1 MASSNAF
8 AAHAVA
14 PPEIDTSSSSALI
27 SSHLQ
32 SVRTDFCASSRTR
45 RAPMIERRRASSC
58 LDCVDLSGMP
68 LKRTDDRFSGSSSSC
83 VAARRRS
90 AGDSSNCGMPSGS
103 KRPLVAS
110 ASTCVHQCRRGAST
124 PSPRRLSKTYQTRDA
139 LRSRRRGPCPAS
151 LNRLRPSTRR
161 RNAAAGPC
169 TSRRRPGRRRPAHPL
184 PRRRTSKPKRPAA
197 STGARRGRRSRSCCC
212 ACVESP

>member
-32 SVRTDFCASSRTR
+32 SVRTDFCASNRTR
-45 RAPMIERRRASSC
+45 RAPMIERRRASSWR
-58 LDCVDLSGMP
+58 DWVDLSGMP
-68 LKRTDDRFSGSSSSC
+68 LKRTDDRFWGSSSSC

-184 PRRRTSKPKRPAA
+184 RRRRTS
-197 STGARRGRRSRSCCC
+197 RR
-212 ACVESP
+212 

>member
-14 PPEIDTSSSSALI
+14 PPAVDTSSSSALI

-45 RAPMIERRRASSC
+45 RAPMIERCRASSWR
-58 LDCVDLSGMP
+58 DCVDLSGMP
-68 LKRTDDRFSGSSSSC
+68 LKRTDDRFWGSSSSC

-184 PRRRTSKPKRPAA
+184 RRRRTS
-197 STGARRGRRSRSCCC
+197 RR
-212 ACVESP
+212 

>member
-45 RAPMIERRRASSC
+45 RAPMIERRRASSWR
-58 LDCVDLSGMP
+58 DCVDLSGMP
-68 LKRTDDRFSGSSSSC
+68 LKRTDDRFWGSSYSSC

-90 AGDSSNCGMPSGS
+90 AGDSSN
-103 KRPLVAS
+103 
-110 ASTCVHQCRRGAST
+110 
-124 PSPRRLSKTYQTRDA
+124 
-139 LRSRRRGPCPAS
+139 
-151 LNRLRPSTRR
+151 
-161 RNAAAGPC
+161 
-169 TSRRRPGRRRPAHPL
+169 
-184 PRRRTSKPKRPAA
+184 
-197 STGARRGRRSRSCCC
+197 
-212 ACVESP
+212 

>member
-32 SVRTDFCASSRTR
+32 SVRTLFCASSRTR

-68 LKRTDDRFSGSSSSC
+68 LKRTDDRFWGSSSSSC

-90 AGDSSNCGMPSGS
+90 AGDSSN
-103 KRPLVAS
+103 
-110 ASTCVHQCRRGAST
+110 
-124 PSPRRLSKTYQTRDA
+124 
-139 LRSRRRGPCPAS
+139 
-151 LNRLRPSTRR
+151 
-161 RNAAAGPC
+161 
-169 TSRRRPGRRRPAHPL
+169 
-184 PRRRTSKPKRPAA
+184 
-197 STGARRGRRSRSCCC
+197 
-212 ACVESP
+212 